1 LEVFEGGE
9 DAAEGAGVWFGVD
22 ELMVEGIGAGGM
34 FCTGGGDEEFGT
46 GPGKALDEIG
56 EDGLAMELEEGLGL
70 AHAGALSAGEDGK
83 GDLFARGHGW
93 GV

>member
-1 LEVFEGGE
+1 MEVFEGGE
-9 DAAEGAGVWFGVD
+9 DTAEGTGIGFGVD
-22 ELMVEGIGAGGM
+22 ELIVEGIGAAGM
-34 FCTGGGDEEFGT
+34 FCPGCGDEEFGP
-46 GPGKALDEIG
+46 GPGEAVEEVR